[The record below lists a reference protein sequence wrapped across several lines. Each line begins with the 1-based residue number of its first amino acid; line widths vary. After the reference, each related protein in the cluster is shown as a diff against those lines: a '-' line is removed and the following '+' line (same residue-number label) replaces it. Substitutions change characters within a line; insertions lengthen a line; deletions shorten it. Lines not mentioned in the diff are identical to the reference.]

1 MKVRSSE
8 NIYKFLDNYFI
19 DNQKVVGFIRDDYLV
34 FSLMGQFVE
43 TEVQNAQGRADC
55 VVRTQDTIYLF
66 EFRLWSTGTPADA
79 LAQIKEKGYAVP
91 YLSSGK
97 CIIIIGASFDEEKR
111 NIGAW
116 ETEEIFATVEKD

>member
-1 MKVRSSE
+1 
-8 NIYKFLDNYFI
+8 
-19 DNQKVVGFIRDDYLV
+19 
-34 FSLMGQFVE
+34 MGQFVE

-66 EFRLWSTGTPADA
+66 EFKLWGTGTPADA

-97 CIIIIGASFDEEKR
+97 RIIIIGASFDEEKR

>member
-1 MKVRSSE
+1 MELLSIGLLS
-8 NIYKFLDNYFI
+8 
-19 DNQKVVGFIRDDYLV
+19 
-34 FSLMGQFVE
+34 FSLMGQFVA

>member
-1 MKVRSSE
+1 MPKGALTAWYEPKTPFTSLSSS
-8 NIYKFLDNYFI
+8 F
-19 DNQKVVGFIRDDYLV
+19 G
-34 FSLMGQFVE
+34 
-43 TEVQNAQGRADC
+43 VQ
-55 VVRTQDTIYLF
+55 
-66 EFRLWSTGTPADA
+66 GTPADA

-97 CIIIIGASFDEEKR
+97 RIIIIGASFDEEKR